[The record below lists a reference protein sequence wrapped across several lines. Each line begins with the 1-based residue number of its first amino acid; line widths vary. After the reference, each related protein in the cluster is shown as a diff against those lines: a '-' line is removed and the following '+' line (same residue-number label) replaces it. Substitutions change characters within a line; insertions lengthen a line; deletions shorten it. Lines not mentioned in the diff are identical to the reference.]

1 MQEGPWF
8 GKAAIVKELM
18 KVKSEFQAGGTRVL
32 SRSVFAG
39 GGAGAE
45 AVNSFLKYFCA
56 QRLCSWVG
64 AFASLRVGASVVFG
78 AVVGREKKAL

>member
-8 GKAAIVKELM
+8 GKAEIVKELM
-18 KVKSEFQAGGTRVL
+18 KVKSEFQAGGARVC

-39 GGAGAE
+39 GGAGAK

-56 QRLCSWVG
+56 QRLCSWVV
-64 AFASLRVGASVVFG
+64 AFASLRVGASGGFG